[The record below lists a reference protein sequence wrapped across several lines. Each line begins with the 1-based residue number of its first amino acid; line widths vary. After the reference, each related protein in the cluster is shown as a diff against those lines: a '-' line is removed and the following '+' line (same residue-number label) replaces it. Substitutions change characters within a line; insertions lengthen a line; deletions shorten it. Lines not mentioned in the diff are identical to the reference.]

1 MADWPSTLPN
11 PLMSG
16 YSMRD
21 VVPLI
26 KTEMEQGPPR
36 VTRYSAN
43 FDTII
48 SATIFLTNAQLSIFR
63 DFYDTTTNLGADFFN
78 IVSNTKGTPVLH
90 RCRIVSSPNYRF
102 QNNKWNVSLSLE
114 TDERVVV

>member
-21 VVPLI
+21 DLPLI
-26 KTEMEQGPPR
+26 RTEMEQGPPR
-36 VTRYSAN
+36 VTRFSAN

-48 SATIFLTNAQLSIFR
+48 TATIFITNAQLEIFR
-63 DFYDTTTNLGADFFN
+63 DFFENTVNLGADFFD
-78 IVSNTKGTPVLH
+78 IAANTKGTVVPH
-90 RCRIVSSPNYRF
+90 RCRIMNTPNYRLAG
-102 QNNKWNVSLSLE
+102 NRWTVTLTLE
-114 TDERVVV
+114 TDERVIV